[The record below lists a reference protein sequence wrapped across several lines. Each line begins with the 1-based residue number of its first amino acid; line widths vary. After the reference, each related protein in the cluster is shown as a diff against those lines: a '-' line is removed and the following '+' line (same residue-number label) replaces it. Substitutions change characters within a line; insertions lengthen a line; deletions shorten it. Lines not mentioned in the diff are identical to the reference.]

1 VPADTGLYRRHI
13 LLLCS
18 AAPMDHIHL
27 SRELFYAVR
36 RGDLSQSVLDEM
48 TIEHLLALCPH
59 CRAEVEAMSLE
70 HRSGPTGWSRI
81 LEVLLTLASRL
92 SRRED
97 LEARAARRHFQE
109 LLALPTHE
117 RAGRIERARGRF
129 ASPALV
135 RLLLQESLRS
145 FRTQPKD
152 AFHFADLA
160 RKVAN
165 RNPRMPEYFDL
176 YALATAFMANSCR
189 AAGGLREADQ
199 YFTLVRQVIAEHGVT
214 DLEIVARVDDLQG
227 SLRKDQR
234 RLEEAERLLKR
245 AALLFSLR
253 RASDDSARA
262 LFKLADV
269 SWLRGDPAGAVET
282 LRSALGRLGPAS
294 DPVLYVTGSYNLAF
308 YLKEEGQYEHAFELL
323 EKSAHLFQQV
333 QEPWLQLRLLWLQAD
348 IAAGR
353 GDLTAAERD
362 YLATRE
368 GFISQGIGYDAAMV
382 SLDLAVLYL
391 RQGRTAEVRRLAEE
405 MLPLFEAQDVH
416 REALAALSLFLEASR
431 QDQLT
436 VETALEAAAS
446 LRKARGNE
454 VP

>member
-1 VPADTGLYRRHI
+1 
-13 LLLCS
+13 
-18 AAPMDHIHL
+18 MDDIHL

-36 RGDLSQSVLDEM
+36 RGDLPQSVLDEL
-48 TIEHLLALCPH
+48 TVEHLLGLCPH
-59 CRAEVEAMSLE
+59 CRAEMEAMTLE
-70 HRSGPTGWSRI
+70 HRSGPTGWSRV
-81 LEVLLTLASRL
+81 LEILLTLASSL
-92 SRRED
+92 APRED
-97 LEARAARRHFQE
+97 LEIRAARKHLRE
-109 LLALPTHE
+109 LLSLPIHE
-117 RAGRIERARGRF
+117 RASRIERARSRF
-129 ASPALV
+129 ASPTLV
-135 RLLLQESLRS
+135 RLLLKESVQHV
-145 FRTQPKD
+145 RTQPD
-152 AFHFADLA
+152 EAFHFADLA

-165 RNPRMPEYFDL
+165 RNPRMPGYFDL
-176 YALATAFMANSCR
+176 YVLATAFMANSCR
-189 AAGGLREADQ
+189 AGGGLRESDR
-199 YFTLVRQVIAEHGVT
+199 YFTLARRVMAEHGVT

-245 AALLFSLR
+245 AALLFGLR

-262 LFKLADV
+262 LLKLADV

-282 LRSALGRLGPAS
+282 LRSALGRLGPTS
-294 DPVLYVTGSYNLAF
+294 DPTLYITGSYNLAF
-308 YLKEEGQYEHAFELL
+308 YLKEEGQYEQAIDLL
-323 EKSAHLFQQV
+323 ERNADLFRQV

-353 GDLTAAERD
+353 GDLAAAERD
-362 YLATRE
+362 YLATRD

-416 REALAALSLFLEASR
+416 REALAALSLFLEAAR
-431 QDQLT
+431 RDQLT

-446 LRKARGNE
+446 LRQARRND
-454 VP
+454 VA